1 MESECHF
8 FKLAAFL
15 YKISLLGPSKPIR
28 LFPFKTLLT
37 WAGDL
42 KGLSHEIDFD
52 NIDKNL
58 RMLALISAV
67 AGF

>member
-1 MESECHF
+1 M
-8 FKLAAFL
+8 LLL
-15 YKISLLGPSKPIR
+15 Y
-28 LFPFKTLLT
+28 
-37 WAGDL
+37 GDWFCGEMLL
-42 KGLSHEIDFD
+42 KGLSLEIDFD